1 MLYSGYII
9 GLFYVFDSMIQLLIY
24 EELKLY
30 LLRDDMNT
38 LLRNFIIFWLG
49 VISRGISISVTYS
62 YRVIQTRM
70 MSGAGSVRN
79 AMEIVYRNYG
89 IKGFYKGYSMCM
101 ARNLPPAGFMF
112 MLLESFKLIFR
123 DFFFE

>member
-1 MLYSGYII
+1 
-9 GLFYVFDSMIQLLIY
+9 MIQLLIY